1 MENNALYNYI
11 LRIADDSLILS
22 QRLSEWC
29 GHGPYIE
36 EDIALTNFTLDHV
49 GQATNLYE
57 YLAKIA
63 NDGRTADDIA
73 FLRKEHEYVNA
84 LLVEQPNGNFADTIA
99 REFFFDVFRKLF
111 FEQLLNSKDEELAG
125 IAEKSLK
132 ETKYHVKHTSEWMI
146 RLGDGTELSH
156 QRLQDAVNNLW
167 RHTGE
172 LFYQDA
178 VDQEMIAA
186 GIGVDLDKL
195 KASWLK
201 TVEEVLAEATISKP
215 DTKWFFKTGREGVHT
230 EHMGYLLTE
239 MQFMQR
245 AYPGMEW

>member
-1 MENNALYNYI
+1 MENNVLYNYI

-22 QRLSEWC
+22 QRLGEWC
-29 GHGPYIE
+29 GHGPFIE

-49 GQATNLYE
+49 GQATNMYE

-63 NDGRTADDIA
+63 NDGRSADDIA
-73 FLRKEHEYVNA
+73 FLRKENEYVNC

-111 FEQLLNSKDEELAG
+111 FEQLLNSKDAELAG

-167 RHTGE
+167 KFTGE
-172 LFYQDA
+172 LFFNNE
-178 VDQEMIAA
+178 VDKEMIAT
-186 GIGVDLDKL
+186 GIGVDLVSL
-195 KASWLK
+195 KSSWLK
-201 TVEEVLAEATISKP
+201 MVEDVLAEANISKP
-215 DTKWFFKTGREGVHT
+215 DSKWLFKTGREGVHT